1 MYDLIEKLYLDSH
14 YFFLYHRRINEFM
27 LNEITEFDNVGVHIN
42 TKIAAFEER
51 IREKVTDNDQSV
63 LVACLVGKSQIAE
76 IKAKLQVLA
85 KLIAEANSQNDWQ
98 IHYLVSESSNLVLV
112 DLFMTN
118 SQLPQIIYLGAG
130 IADQIRYIMQI
141 TDATAVEKLTF
152 DDDLYKLYQLTYN
165 YHFNNPVQ
173 YVKKQLVNLDPK
185 QNEQQM
191 LKIFS
196 KVYANALKMEI
207 GTQADLLED
216 YFTDGNIGLLA
227 PDSIHPFTLNDL
239 LSAVQSDA
247 EIVRGNK
254 IKDHAEYQPIVEYL
268 SKLMDN

>member
-14 YFFLYHRRINEFM
+14 YFFLYHRRINEFI
-27 LNEITEFDNVGVHIN
+27 LNQITVFDSVEVNIN
-42 TKIAAFEER
+42 TKIAAFEEM
-51 IREKVTDNDQSV
+51 IREKVTDNDQSI

-85 KLIAEANSQNDWQ
+85 KLIAEANLQNDWQ
-98 IHYLVSESSNLVLV
+98 IHYLVSESSNLALV

-130 IADQIRYIMQI
+130 IADQIRYIMMR

-165 YHFNNPVQ
+165 YHFDNPVQ
-173 YVKKQLVNLDPK
+173 YVKKQLVNLDQK
-185 QNEQQM
+185 QNDQQM
-191 LKIFS
+191 LKTFS

-207 GTQADLLED
+207 GTQVDLLED

-247 EIVRGNK
+247 EVVRGNK
-254 IKDHAEYQPIVEYL
+254 IKDHAEYQPIIEHL
-268 SKLMDN
+268 SKLMNN

>member
-14 YFFLYHRRINEFM
+14 YFFLYHRRINEFI
-27 LNEITEFDNVGVHIN
+27 LNQITVFDSVEVNIN
-42 TKIAAFEER
+42 TKIEAFEER

-63 LVACLVGKSQIAE
+63 LVECLVGKSQIAE
-76 IKAKLQVLA
+76 TKAKLQVLA

-98 IHYLVSESSNLVLV
+98 IHYLVSESSNLALV

-130 IADQIRYIMQI
+130 IADQIRYIMMR
-141 TDATAVEKLTF
+141 TDATAVEKMAF

-165 YHFNNPVQ
+165 YHFDNPVQ
-173 YVKKQLVNLDPK
+173 YVKKQLVNLDSK
-185 QNEQQM
+185 LNDQQM
-191 LKIFS
+191 LKKFS

-239 LSAVQSDA
+239 LSAIQSDA
-247 EIVRGNK
+247 EVVRGNK
-254 IKDHAEYQPIVEYL
+254 IKDHAEYQPIIEYL
-268 SKLMDN
+268 SKLINN

>member
-27 LNEITEFDNVGVHIN
+27 LNEITEFDSIEVHIN
-42 TKIAAFEER
+42 TKIEAFEER

-76 IKAKLQVLA
+76 TKAKLQVLA

-98 IHYLVSESSNLVLV
+98 IHYLVSESSNLALV

-130 IADQIRYIMQI
+130 IADQINYIMLR
-141 TDATAVEKLTF
+141 TNPNAVEELTS
-152 DDDLYKLYQLTYN
+152 DDDLYKLYQLTYK
-165 YHFNNPVQ
+165 YHFDNPVQ
-173 YVKKQLVNLDPK
+173 YVKKQLINLDPK

-191 LKIFS
+191 LKTFS
-196 KVYANALKMEI
+196 KVYVNALKDEIETQASLFGDYFMDGEI
-207 GTQADLLED
+207 GFLSV
-216 YFTDGNIGLLA
+216 
-227 PDSIHPFTLNDL
+227 DSIHPFTLNDL
-239 LSAVQSDA
+239 LSAVQSDTDV
-247 EIVRGNK
+247 VRGNK
-254 IKDHAEYQPIVEYL
+254 IKDHAEYQPIIEYL
-268 SKLMDN
+268 SKLMNN

>member
-27 LNEITEFDNVGVHIN
+27 LNEITEFDGVEVHIN

-98 IHYLVSESSNLVLV
+98 IHYLVSESSNLALV

-130 IADQIRYIMQI
+130 IADQIHYIMLK
-141 TDATAVEKLTF
+141 TDAMSVEKLTS

-165 YHFNNPVQ
+165 YHFDNPVQ
-173 YVKKQLVNLDPK
+173 YVKQQLINLDPK
-185 QNEQQM
+185 QTEQQM
-191 LKIFS
+191 LKTFS
-196 KVYANALKMEI
+196 KVYVNALKAEIETQASLFGDYFMDGEI
-207 GTQADLLED
+207 GFLTV
-216 YFTDGNIGLLA
+216 
-227 PDSIHPFTLNDL
+227 DSIHPFTLNDL
-239 LSAVQSDA
+239 LSAVQSDT
-247 EIVRGNK
+247 EVVKGNK
-254 IKDHAEYQPIVEYL
+254 IKEHAEYQPIIEYL
-268 SKLMDN
+268 SKLMNN